1 MTKSDDKGL
10 SDVDRR
16 LLAMLRAD
24 SRQPVTK
31 LASDLGLSRANVYAR
46 LSRLEEEGII
56 GGYTVRLGDPYDRRL
71 IRAQVMIKALLKHAK
86 AIEEALAAIP
96 ELSALHAISGEYDLI
111 AVVEAET
118 VGELN
123 ALIDRI
129 GEIEGIRTDDLVDP
143 AGDEGPALTRIGDDF
158 SRRTPASRPFPGV
171 SPA

>member
-1 MTKSDDKGL
+1 VTKSDDKGL

-129 GEIEGIRTDDLVDP
+129 GEIEGIERTTSSILLATKV
-143 AGDEGPALTRIGDDF
+143 LR
-158 SRRTPASRPFPGV
+158 
-171 SPA
+171 

>member
-1 MTKSDDKGL
+1 MPTSLHRVDLKRQTGGAGVTKSDERGL
-10 SDVDRR
+10 SDLDRR
-16 LLAMLRAD
+16 LLALLREDA
-24 SRQPVTK
+24 RQPVTK

-46 LSRLEEEGII
+46 LSRLEEEGVIE
-56 GGYTVRLGDPYDRRL
+56 GYTVRLGEAYDRRL

-86 AIEEALAAIP
+86 AIEEALAHMP

-129 GEIEGIRTDDLVDP
+129 GELEGIERTTSSILLATKV
-143 AGDEGPALTRIGDDF
+143 LR
-158 SRRTPASRPFPGV
+158 
-171 SPA
+171 